1 MGFPRTEGTFKEN
14 VGRGVQ
20 VQQMGLALGGRMRL
34 SSAWWAWGL
43 GLAALCAGPIAAVRA
58 VLRPEQV
65 LVIYDSRITDS
76 RLVAEYYA
84 GSVKVPGGV
93 GGRPGTR
100 PGVRVVNLANLGAP
114 AFFPD
119 PNIEQSDFRSRL
131 RNPLRTWLAANDPRG
146 EIRCLVTTRGIP
158 FRMLDFS
165 NLSVGDNT
173 GAVGGSFTSG
183 NYSASSVDSELTLLW
198 QNLSDTEA
206 GGGADSFADGMIIN
220 PYWPGKLAT
229 AQSSVLY
236 SPPPIDGYPTNN
248 RTAAR
253 VFAQVATS
261 PATGLGQYW
270 SRNLPGTPRYT
281 TTPTATFLTPGDM
294 YLVCRLDAATLNGVY
309 AMLDRS
315 VNPQVNVNTAVL
327 VMDESGSDGVAN
339 TVDNSEFDNQGYP
352 GGTGSPTFGG
362 DDYEQSRNTLQ
373 NDGRFAA
380 ANIVYN
386 AAANNAGFVVGPLI
400 NYQFQGLVVSG
411 PLLMLTHYG
420 ANSSGDAPG
429 ENTMPVSAQSS
440 RQTFPKSFTYAP
452 GAVYNTLESFNGRC
466 FSGLTPFFSQSSIGD
481 FIDAGGT
488 GGVASVWEP
497 FSFTVPDSGQL
508 TRSYLLG
515 NLSWGEAA
523 YTALPVLSWH
533 QIVVGDPLTRLV
545 RSTVDRNSD
554 GTLTVEDLYTWERSP
569 ADLNRTSTITD
580 ADRQFVVDAV
590 RPTRDADMRGRQR

>member
-1 MGFPRTEGTFKEN
+1 M
-14 VGRGVQ
+14 
-20 VQQMGLALGGRMRL
+20 RMKRVRC
-34 SSAWWAWGL
+34 AIGL
-43 GLAALCAGPIAAVRA
+43 GLVTLCAGPIAVVRA
-58 VLRPEQV
+58 VIRPEQV
-65 LVIYDSRITDS
+65 LVIYDSRISDS

-84 GSVKVPGGV
+84 GSAKVPGGV

-100 PGVRVVNLANLGAP
+100 PGVRVVNVASLGAP
-114 AFFPD
+114 AFFASE
-119 PNIEQSDFRSRL
+119 NIDQGSFRDRL

-158 FRMLDFS
+158 FRMLDFTNS
-165 NLSVGDNT
+165 SVGDNP
-173 GAVGGSFTSG
+173 GAVGGAFTSG
-183 NYSASSVDSELTLLW
+183 NYSASSVDSELALLW
-198 QNLSDTEA
+198 QNLTDTEA
-206 GGGADSFADGMIIN
+206 GGTGDSYADGMIIN
-220 PYWPGKLAT
+220 PYWPGRLAT
-229 AQSSVLY
+229 AQSSVTF
-236 SPPPIDGYPTNN
+236 SPPPIDSYPTNN
-248 RTAAR
+248 RAAVR

-294 YLVCRLDAATLNGVY
+294 YLVCRLDAATLSGVY

-315 VNPQVNVNTAVL
+315 VDPQVNVNTAVL
-327 VMDESGSDGVAN
+327 AMDESGSDGVAN

-352 GGTGSPTFGG
+352 GGTASPTYGG

-373 NDGRFAA
+373 NDARFAA
-380 ANIVYN
+380 GNIVYN
-386 AAANNAGFVVGPLI
+386 QAGGNANFVVGPLI
-400 NYQFQGLVVSG
+400 NYQDQGIVVGG
-411 PLLMLTHYG
+411 PLLMLTHNG
-420 ANSSGDAPG
+420 ANSQGDAPG
-429 ENTMPVSAQSS
+429 ENTMPVSAQLS

-452 GAVYNTLESFNGRC
+452 GAIYNTLESYNGRC
-466 FSGLTPFFSQSSIGD
+466 FAGLTPFFSQSSIAD

-488 GGVASVWEP
+488 GGVANVWEP
-497 FSFTVPDSGQL
+497 FSFTIADSAQL

-533 QIVVGDPLTRLV
+533 QIVIGDPLTRLV
-545 RSTVDRNSD
+545 RSTEDRNGD

-569 ADLNRTSTITD
+569 VDLNRTSTITD
-580 ADRQFVVDAV
+580 ADRQFVIDAV